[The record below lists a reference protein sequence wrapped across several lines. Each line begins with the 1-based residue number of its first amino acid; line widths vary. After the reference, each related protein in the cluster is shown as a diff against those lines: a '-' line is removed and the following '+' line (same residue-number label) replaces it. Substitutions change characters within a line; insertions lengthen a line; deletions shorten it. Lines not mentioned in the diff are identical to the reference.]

1 MKHLRSAAALA
12 AALALAVTA
21 AGCGASSSSSQATS
35 SAALG
40 PAANY
45 DYQNFTYSQGL
56 TAEGRWEGVRA
67 LDYVTLPE
75 DFAAI
80 PLKKADIEPTEEDI
94 QSLWDNLLESNRI
107 QQPVTGRAAEEG
119 DIANIDY
126 SGTVDGVVFTGG
138 TAEGYDL
145 TLGSGT
151 FIPGFEDQIV
161 GHNIGDSFDVTV
173 TFPDDYGDSTDEAG
187 NTITLSGKEAVF
199 RVTLNSLAVS
209 VLPEA
214 TDAWVEENFGA
225 SNDLHT
231 VAELDQYFHD
241 NLYTSNLTNAVVD
254 YLTENSQVS
263 SIPDVVRNYQV
274 CSQLSYYNSYASMF
288 GYETLDEFLSGFEE
302 QIVGHNVGDSFDV
315 TITFPDG
322 YGDSTDADGNVVTL
336 SGKEAVFHVTL
347 NSLAVSVLPEAT
359 DAWVEEN
366 FGASNDLHTVAD
378 VDQYFHDSLYSSNLT
393 NAVVDYLT
401 ENSTVSSIP
410 EVVLNYQVCSQLSY
424 YNSYAAMFGYET
436 LDEFLAGFM
445 GYDNADALLADTE
458 QDVLNSCNQLL
469 IFQAVAESLDLAPTE
484 AELETYA
491 SYTES
496 MGEGYVHLLALQDSA
511 LSALRDGAVVS

>member
-107 QQPVTGRAAEEG
+107 QQPVTGRAAEDG

-288 GYETLDEFLSGFEE
+288 GYETLDEFLSGF
-302 QIVGHNVGDSFDV
+302 
-315 TITFPDG
+315 
-322 YGDSTDADGNVVTL
+322 
-336 SGKEAVFHVTL
+336 
-347 NSLAVSVLPEAT
+347 
-359 DAWVEEN
+359 
-366 FGASNDLHTVAD
+366 
-378 VDQYFHDSLYSSNLT
+378 
-393 NAVVDYLT
+393 
-401 ENSTVSSIP
+401 
-410 EVVLNYQVCSQLSY
+410 
-424 YNSYAAMFGYET
+424 
-436 LDEFLAGFM
+436 M

-469 IFQAVAESLDLAPTE
+469 IFQAVAESLDLAPTD
-484 AELETYA
+484 AELEAYA

-496 MGEGYVHLLALQDSA
+496 MGEGYVHLLALQDRV
-511 LSALRDGAVVS
+511 LSTLRDGAAIS

>member
-145 TLGSGT
+145 TLGSDT

-173 TFPDDYGDSTDEAG
+173 TFPEDYGDSTDEAG

-288 GYETLDEFLSGFEE
+288 GYETLDEFLSGF
-302 QIVGHNVGDSFDV
+302 
-315 TITFPDG
+315 
-322 YGDSTDADGNVVTL
+322 
-336 SGKEAVFHVTL
+336 
-347 NSLAVSVLPEAT
+347 
-359 DAWVEEN
+359 
-366 FGASNDLHTVAD
+366 
-378 VDQYFHDSLYSSNLT
+378 
-393 NAVVDYLT
+393 
-401 ENSTVSSIP
+401 
-410 EVVLNYQVCSQLSY
+410 
-424 YNSYAAMFGYET
+424 
-436 LDEFLAGFM
+436 M

-469 IFQAVAESLDLAPTE
+469 IFQAVAESLDLAPTD
-484 AELETYA
+484 AELEAYA

-496 MGEGYVHLLALQDSA
+496 MGEGYVHLLALQDRV
-511 LSALRDGAVVS
+511 LSTLRDGAAIS

>member
-161 GHNIGDSFDVTV
+161 GHNIGDTFDVTV

-288 GYETLDEFLSGFEE
+288 GYETLDEFLSGF
-302 QIVGHNVGDSFDV
+302 
-315 TITFPDG
+315 
-322 YGDSTDADGNVVTL
+322 
-336 SGKEAVFHVTL
+336 
-347 NSLAVSVLPEAT
+347 
-359 DAWVEEN
+359 
-366 FGASNDLHTVAD
+366 
-378 VDQYFHDSLYSSNLT
+378 
-393 NAVVDYLT
+393 
-401 ENSTVSSIP
+401 
-410 EVVLNYQVCSQLSY
+410 
-424 YNSYAAMFGYET
+424 
-436 LDEFLAGFM
+436 M

-469 IFQAVAESLDLAPTE
+469 IFQAVAESLDLAPTD
-484 AELETYA
+484 AELEAYA

-496 MGEGYVHLLALQDSA
+496 MGEGYVHLLALQDRV
-511 LSALRDGAVVS
+511 LSALRDGAAIG

>member
-151 FIPGFEDQIV
+151 FISGFEEQIV
-161 GHNIGDSFDVTV
+161 GHNVGDSFDVTV

-288 GYETLDEFLSGFEE
+288 GYETLDEFLSGF
-302 QIVGHNVGDSFDV
+302 
-315 TITFPDG
+315 
-322 YGDSTDADGNVVTL
+322 
-336 SGKEAVFHVTL
+336 
-347 NSLAVSVLPEAT
+347 
-359 DAWVEEN
+359 
-366 FGASNDLHTVAD
+366 
-378 VDQYFHDSLYSSNLT
+378 
-393 NAVVDYLT
+393 
-401 ENSTVSSIP
+401 
-410 EVVLNYQVCSQLSY
+410 
-424 YNSYAAMFGYET
+424 
-436 LDEFLAGFM
+436 M

-469 IFQAVAESLDLAPTE
+469 IFQAVAESLDLAPTD
-484 AELETYA
+484 AELEAYA
-491 SYTES
+491 SYTET
-496 MGEGYVHLLALQDSA
+496 MGEGYVHLLALQDRV
-511 LSALRDGAVVS
+511 LSTLRDGAAIS

>member
-263 SIPDVVRNYQV
+263 SIPDVVLNYQV

-288 GYETLDEFLSGFEE
+288 GYETLDEFLS
-302 QIVGHNVGDSFDV
+302 
-315 TITFPDG
+315 
-322 YGDSTDADGNVVTL
+322 
-336 SGKEAVFHVTL
+336 
-347 NSLAVSVLPEAT
+347 
-359 DAWVEEN
+359 
-366 FGASNDLHTVAD
+366 
-378 VDQYFHDSLYSSNLT
+378 
-393 NAVVDYLT
+393 
-401 ENSTVSSIP
+401 
-410 EVVLNYQVCSQLSY
+410 
-424 YNSYAAMFGYET
+424 
-436 LDEFLAGFM
+436 GFM

-469 IFQAVAESLDLAPTE
+469 IFQAVAESLDLAPTD
-484 AELETYA
+484 AELEAYA

-496 MGEGYVHLLALQDSA
+496 MGEGYVHLLALQDRVLA
-511 LSALRDGAVVS
+511 TLRDGAAIS

>member
-288 GYETLDEFLSGFEE
+288 GYETLDEFLSGF
-302 QIVGHNVGDSFDV
+302 
-315 TITFPDG
+315 
-322 YGDSTDADGNVVTL
+322 
-336 SGKEAVFHVTL
+336 
-347 NSLAVSVLPEAT
+347 
-359 DAWVEEN
+359 
-366 FGASNDLHTVAD
+366 
-378 VDQYFHDSLYSSNLT
+378 
-393 NAVVDYLT
+393 
-401 ENSTVSSIP
+401 
-410 EVVLNYQVCSQLSY
+410 
-424 YNSYAAMFGYET
+424 
-436 LDEFLAGFM
+436 M

-496 MGEGYVHLLALQDSA
+496 MGEGYVHLLALQDSV
-511 LSALRDGAVVS
+511 LSTLRDGAVVS

>member
-107 QQPVTGRAAEEG
+107 QQPVTGRAAEDG

-161 GHNIGDSFDVTV
+161 GRNIGDSFDVTV

-231 VAELDQYFHD
+231 VAELDRYFHD

-288 GYETLDEFLSGFEE
+288 GYETLDEFLSGF
-302 QIVGHNVGDSFDV
+302 
-315 TITFPDG
+315 
-322 YGDSTDADGNVVTL
+322 
-336 SGKEAVFHVTL
+336 
-347 NSLAVSVLPEAT
+347 
-359 DAWVEEN
+359 
-366 FGASNDLHTVAD
+366 
-378 VDQYFHDSLYSSNLT
+378 
-393 NAVVDYLT
+393 
-401 ENSTVSSIP
+401 
-410 EVVLNYQVCSQLSY
+410 
-424 YNSYAAMFGYET
+424 
-436 LDEFLAGFM
+436 M

-469 IFQAVAESLDLAPTE
+469 IFQAVAESLDLAPTD
-484 AELETYA
+484 AELEAYA

-496 MGEGYVHLLALQDSA
+496 MGEGYVHLLALQDRV
-511 LSALRDGAVVS
+511 LSTLRDGAAIS

>member
-151 FIPGFEDQIV
+151 FIPGFEGQIV

-173 TFPDDYGDSTDEAG
+173 TFPEDYGDSTDEAG

-288 GYETLDEFLSGFEE
+288 GYETLDEFLSGF
-302 QIVGHNVGDSFDV
+302 
-315 TITFPDG
+315 
-322 YGDSTDADGNVVTL
+322 
-336 SGKEAVFHVTL
+336 
-347 NSLAVSVLPEAT
+347 
-359 DAWVEEN
+359 
-366 FGASNDLHTVAD
+366 
-378 VDQYFHDSLYSSNLT
+378 
-393 NAVVDYLT
+393 
-401 ENSTVSSIP
+401 
-410 EVVLNYQVCSQLSY
+410 
-424 YNSYAAMFGYET
+424 
-436 LDEFLAGFM
+436 M

-469 IFQAVAESLDLAPTE
+469 IFQAVAESLDLAPTD
-484 AELETYA
+484 AELEAYA

-496 MGEGYVHLLALQDSA
+496 MGEGYVHLLALQDRV
-511 LSALRDGAVVS
+511 LSTLRDGAAIS

>member
-225 SNDLHT
+225 SNGLHT

-288 GYETLDEFLSGFEE
+288 GYETLDEFLSGF
-302 QIVGHNVGDSFDV
+302 
-315 TITFPDG
+315 
-322 YGDSTDADGNVVTL
+322 
-336 SGKEAVFHVTL
+336 
-347 NSLAVSVLPEAT
+347 
-359 DAWVEEN
+359 
-366 FGASNDLHTVAD
+366 
-378 VDQYFHDSLYSSNLT
+378 
-393 NAVVDYLT
+393 
-401 ENSTVSSIP
+401 
-410 EVVLNYQVCSQLSY
+410 
-424 YNSYAAMFGYET
+424 
-436 LDEFLAGFM
+436 M

-469 IFQAVAESLDLAPTE
+469 IFQAVAESLDLAPTD

-496 MGEGYVHLLALQDSA
+496 MGEGYVHLLALQDRVLA
-511 LSALRDGAVVS
+511 TLRDGAAIS

>member
-35 SAALG
+35 SAAPG

-45 DYQNFTYSQGL
+45 DYQNFTYSQGP
-56 TAEGRWEGVRA
+56 TAAGRWGGVRA
-67 LDYVTLPE
+67 LGYVPLPE

-288 GYETLDEFLSGFEE
+288 GYETLDEFLSGF
-302 QIVGHNVGDSFDV
+302 
-315 TITFPDG
+315 
-322 YGDSTDADGNVVTL
+322 
-336 SGKEAVFHVTL
+336 
-347 NSLAVSVLPEAT
+347 
-359 DAWVEEN
+359 
-366 FGASNDLHTVAD
+366 
-378 VDQYFHDSLYSSNLT
+378 
-393 NAVVDYLT
+393 
-401 ENSTVSSIP
+401 
-410 EVVLNYQVCSQLSY
+410 
-424 YNSYAAMFGYET
+424 
-436 LDEFLAGFM
+436 M

-469 IFQAVAESLDLAPTE
+469 IFQAVAESLDLAPTD
-484 AELETYA
+484 AELEAYA

-496 MGEGYVHLLALQDSA
+496 MGEGYVHLLALQDRV
-511 LSALRDGAVVS
+511 LSTLRDGAAIS

>member
-45 DYQNFTYSQGL
+45 DYQNVTYSQGL

-288 GYETLDEFLSGFEE
+288 GYETLDEFLSGF
-302 QIVGHNVGDSFDV
+302 
-315 TITFPDG
+315 
-322 YGDSTDADGNVVTL
+322 
-336 SGKEAVFHVTL
+336 
-347 NSLAVSVLPEAT
+347 
-359 DAWVEEN
+359 
-366 FGASNDLHTVAD
+366 
-378 VDQYFHDSLYSSNLT
+378 
-393 NAVVDYLT
+393 
-401 ENSTVSSIP
+401 
-410 EVVLNYQVCSQLSY
+410 
-424 YNSYAAMFGYET
+424 
-436 LDEFLAGFM
+436 M

-469 IFQAVAESLDLAPTE
+469 IFQAVAESLDLAPTD

-496 MGEGYVHLLALQDSA
+496 MGEGYVHLLALQDRVLA
-511 LSALRDGAVVS
+511 TLRDGAAIS

>member
-225 SNDLHT
+225 SNGLHT

-288 GYETLDEFLSGFEE
+288 GYETLDEFLSGF
-302 QIVGHNVGDSFDV
+302 
-315 TITFPDG
+315 
-322 YGDSTDADGNVVTL
+322 
-336 SGKEAVFHVTL
+336 
-347 NSLAVSVLPEAT
+347 
-359 DAWVEEN
+359 
-366 FGASNDLHTVAD
+366 
-378 VDQYFHDSLYSSNLT
+378 
-393 NAVVDYLT
+393 
-401 ENSTVSSIP
+401 
-410 EVVLNYQVCSQLSY
+410 
-424 YNSYAAMFGYET
+424 
-436 LDEFLAGFM
+436 M

-469 IFQAVAESLDLAPTE
+469 IFQAVAESLDLAPTD
-484 AELETYA
+484 AELEAYA

-496 MGEGYVHLLALQDSA
+496 MGEGYVHLLALQDRVLA
-511 LSALRDGAVVS
+511 TLRDGAAIS

>member
-107 QQPVTGRAAEEG
+107 RQPVTGRAAEEG

-173 TFPDDYGDSTDEAG
+173 TFPEDYGDSTDEAG

-288 GYETLDEFLSGFEE
+288 GYETLDEFLSGF
-302 QIVGHNVGDSFDV
+302 
-315 TITFPDG
+315 
-322 YGDSTDADGNVVTL
+322 
-336 SGKEAVFHVTL
+336 
-347 NSLAVSVLPEAT
+347 
-359 DAWVEEN
+359 
-366 FGASNDLHTVAD
+366 
-378 VDQYFHDSLYSSNLT
+378 
-393 NAVVDYLT
+393 
-401 ENSTVSSIP
+401 
-410 EVVLNYQVCSQLSY
+410 
-424 YNSYAAMFGYET
+424 
-436 LDEFLAGFM
+436 M

-469 IFQAVAESLDLAPTE
+469 IFQAVAESLDLAPTG
-484 AELETYA
+484 AELEAYA
-491 SYTES
+491 SYTET
-496 MGEGYVHLLALQDSA
+496 MGEGYVHLLALQDRV
-511 LSALRDGAVVS
+511 LSTLRDGAAIS

>member
-12 AALALAVTA
+12 AAFALAVTA

-67 LDYVTLPE
+67 LDYVTLPD

-151 FIPGFEDQIV
+151 FIPGFEEQIV

-288 GYETLDEFLSGFEE
+288 GYETLDEFLSGF
-302 QIVGHNVGDSFDV
+302 
-315 TITFPDG
+315 
-322 YGDSTDADGNVVTL
+322 
-336 SGKEAVFHVTL
+336 
-347 NSLAVSVLPEAT
+347 
-359 DAWVEEN
+359 
-366 FGASNDLHTVAD
+366 
-378 VDQYFHDSLYSSNLT
+378 
-393 NAVVDYLT
+393 
-401 ENSTVSSIP
+401 
-410 EVVLNYQVCSQLSY
+410 
-424 YNSYAAMFGYET
+424 
-436 LDEFLAGFM
+436 M

-469 IFQAVAESLDLAPTE
+469 IFQAVAESLDLAPTD
-484 AELETYA
+484 AELEAYA

-496 MGEGYVHLLALQDSA
+496 MGEGYVHLLALQDRV
-511 LSALRDGAVVS
+511 LSTLRDGAAIS

>member
-1 MKHLRSAAALA
+1 MKHLRSAAAVA
-12 AALALAVTA
+12 AALALAVSVV
-21 AGCGASSSSSQATS
+21 GCGAASSASSSTL
-35 SAALG
+35 LG

-56 TAEGRWEGVRA
+56 DANGHWEGVSA

-75 DFAAI
+75 DYAAI
-80 PLKKADIEPTEEDI
+80 PLKKSDVEPSEEDI
-94 QSLWDNLLESNRI
+94 QTLWDNLLESNRVN
-107 QQPVTGRAAEEG
+107 QPVTGRPAETG

-138 TAEGYDL
+138 TAQGYDL
-145 TLGSGT
+145 TLGSGS
-151 FIPGFEDQIV
+151 FIDGFEDQII

-187 NTITLSGKEAVF
+187 NPITLSGKEAVF
-199 RVTLNSLAVS
+199 S
-209 VLPEA
+209 
-214 TDAWVEENFGA
+214 
-225 SNDLHT
+225 
-231 VAELDQYFHD
+231 
-241 NLYTSNLTNAVVD
+241 
-254 YLTENSQVS
+254 
-263 SIPDVVRNYQV
+263 
-274 CSQLSYYNSYASMF
+274 
-288 GYETLDEFLSGFEE
+288 
-302 QIVGHNVGDSFDV
+302 
-315 TITFPDG
+315 
-322 YGDSTDADGNVVTL
+322 
-336 SGKEAVFHVTL
+336 VTL

-378 VDQYFHDSLYSSNLT
+378 VDQYFHDSLYDSNLT
-393 NAVVDYLT
+393 NAIVDYLT
-401 ENSTVSSIP
+401 EHAEISSVP
-410 EVVLNYQVCSQLSY
+410 QVLLNYQVCSQLSY
-424 YNSYAAMFGYET
+424 YNSYASMFGYES
-436 LDEFLAGFM
+436 LDEFLSGFM

-458 QDVLNSCNQLL
+458 SDILNSCNQLL

-496 MGEGYVHLLALQDSA
+496 MGEGYVHLLALQDSV

>member
-151 FIPGFEDQIV
+151 FIPGFEDQIM

-173 TFPDDYGDSTDEAG
+173 TFPEDYGDSTDEAG

-288 GYETLDEFLSGFEE
+288 GYETLDEFLSGF
-302 QIVGHNVGDSFDV
+302 
-315 TITFPDG
+315 
-322 YGDSTDADGNVVTL
+322 
-336 SGKEAVFHVTL
+336 
-347 NSLAVSVLPEAT
+347 
-359 DAWVEEN
+359 
-366 FGASNDLHTVAD
+366 
-378 VDQYFHDSLYSSNLT
+378 
-393 NAVVDYLT
+393 
-401 ENSTVSSIP
+401 
-410 EVVLNYQVCSQLSY
+410 
-424 YNSYAAMFGYET
+424 
-436 LDEFLAGFM
+436 M

-469 IFQAVAESLDLAPTE
+469 IFQAVAESLDLAPTD
-484 AELETYA
+484 AELEAYA

-496 MGEGYVHLLALQDSA
+496 MGEGYVHLLALQDRVLA
-511 LSALRDGAVVS
+511 TLRDGAAIS

>member
-35 SAALG
+35 SAALA

-288 GYETLDEFLSGFEE
+288 GYETLDEFLSGF
-302 QIVGHNVGDSFDV
+302 
-315 TITFPDG
+315 
-322 YGDSTDADGNVVTL
+322 
-336 SGKEAVFHVTL
+336 
-347 NSLAVSVLPEAT
+347 
-359 DAWVEEN
+359 
-366 FGASNDLHTVAD
+366 
-378 VDQYFHDSLYSSNLT
+378 
-393 NAVVDYLT
+393 
-401 ENSTVSSIP
+401 
-410 EVVLNYQVCSQLSY
+410 
-424 YNSYAAMFGYET
+424 
-436 LDEFLAGFM
+436 M

-469 IFQAVAESLDLAPTE
+469 IFQAVAESLDLAPTD
-484 AELETYA
+484 AELEAYA

-496 MGEGYVHLLALQDSA
+496 MGEGYVHLLALQERV
-511 LSALRDGAVVS
+511 LSTLRDGAAIS

>member
-107 QQPVTGRAAEEG
+107 RQPVTGRAAEEG

-209 VLPEA
+209 VLPET

-225 SNDLHT
+225 SNGLHT

-288 GYETLDEFLSGFEE
+288 GYETLDEFLSGF
-302 QIVGHNVGDSFDV
+302 
-315 TITFPDG
+315 
-322 YGDSTDADGNVVTL
+322 
-336 SGKEAVFHVTL
+336 
-347 NSLAVSVLPEAT
+347 
-359 DAWVEEN
+359 
-366 FGASNDLHTVAD
+366 
-378 VDQYFHDSLYSSNLT
+378 
-393 NAVVDYLT
+393 
-401 ENSTVSSIP
+401 
-410 EVVLNYQVCSQLSY
+410 
-424 YNSYAAMFGYET
+424 
-436 LDEFLAGFM
+436 M

-469 IFQAVAESLDLAPTE
+469 IFQAVAESLDLAPTD
-484 AELETYA
+484 AELEAYA

-496 MGEGYVHLLALQDSA
+496 MGEGYVHLLALQDRV
-511 LSALRDGAVVS
+511 LSTLRDGAAIS

>member
-151 FIPGFEDQIV
+151 FIPGFEEQIA

-288 GYETLDEFLSGFEE
+288 GYETLDEFLSGF
-302 QIVGHNVGDSFDV
+302 
-315 TITFPDG
+315 
-322 YGDSTDADGNVVTL
+322 
-336 SGKEAVFHVTL
+336 
-347 NSLAVSVLPEAT
+347 
-359 DAWVEEN
+359 
-366 FGASNDLHTVAD
+366 
-378 VDQYFHDSLYSSNLT
+378 
-393 NAVVDYLT
+393 
-401 ENSTVSSIP
+401 
-410 EVVLNYQVCSQLSY
+410 
-424 YNSYAAMFGYET
+424 
-436 LDEFLAGFM
+436 M

-469 IFQAVAESLDLAPTE
+469 IFQAVAESLDLAPTD
-484 AELETYA
+484 AELEAYA

-496 MGEGYVHLLALQDSA
+496 MGEGYVHLLALQDRV
-511 LSALRDGAVVS
+511 LSTLRDGAAIS

>member
-241 NLYTSNLTNAVVD
+241 NLYTSNLTNAVGD

-288 GYETLDEFLSGFEE
+288 GYETLDEFLSGF
-302 QIVGHNVGDSFDV
+302 
-315 TITFPDG
+315 
-322 YGDSTDADGNVVTL
+322 
-336 SGKEAVFHVTL
+336 
-347 NSLAVSVLPEAT
+347 
-359 DAWVEEN
+359 
-366 FGASNDLHTVAD
+366 
-378 VDQYFHDSLYSSNLT
+378 
-393 NAVVDYLT
+393 
-401 ENSTVSSIP
+401 
-410 EVVLNYQVCSQLSY
+410 
-424 YNSYAAMFGYET
+424 
-436 LDEFLAGFM
+436 M

-469 IFQAVAESLDLAPTE
+469 IFQAVAESLDLAPTD
-484 AELETYA
+484 AELEAYA

-496 MGEGYVHLLALQDSA
+496 MGEGYVHLLALQDRV
-511 LSALRDGAVVS
+511 LSTLRDGAAIS

>member
-288 GYETLDEFLSGFEE
+288 GYETLDEFLSGF
-302 QIVGHNVGDSFDV
+302 
-315 TITFPDG
+315 
-322 YGDSTDADGNVVTL
+322 
-336 SGKEAVFHVTL
+336 
-347 NSLAVSVLPEAT
+347 
-359 DAWVEEN
+359 
-366 FGASNDLHTVAD
+366 
-378 VDQYFHDSLYSSNLT
+378 
-393 NAVVDYLT
+393 
-401 ENSTVSSIP
+401 
-410 EVVLNYQVCSQLSY
+410 
-424 YNSYAAMFGYET
+424 
-436 LDEFLAGFM
+436 M

-469 IFQAVAESLDLAPTE
+469 IFQAVAESLDLAPTD
-484 AELETYA
+484 AELEAYA

-496 MGEGYVHLLALQDSA
+496 MGEGYVHLLALQDRVLA
-511 LSALRDGAVVS
+511 TLRDGAAISFEGEAAAPDLGHLADDHEAGGVDGVDQPLQPGQFPVGDDGQQQLAGLAQIAALGGQEGDPPVQLRITLSSTME

>member
-1 MKHLRSAAALA
+1 MNKQIRIAVAAAAALCLVIA
-12 AALALAVTA
+12 AAA
-21 AGCGASSSSSQATS
+21 AGYYWLS
-35 SAALG
+35 SADEDAGALIG
-40 PAANY
+40 PAAGY
-45 DYQNFTYSQGL
+45 DYQNFTYDKGL
-56 TAEGRWEGVRA
+56 DANGHWTGVTA
-67 LDYVTLPE
+67 LDYVTLPG

-80 PLKKADIEPTEEDI
+80 PLRKADVEPSEADI
-94 QSLWDNLLESNRI
+94 QSQWDSLLEANRV
-107 QQPVTGRAAEEG
+107 QQPVTGRAAEDG

-126 SGTVDGVVFTGG
+126 AGRVDGVAFTGG

-145 TLGSGT
+145 TLGSGS
-151 FIPGFEDQIV
+151 FVDDFEEQIV
-161 GHNIGDSFDVTV
+161 GHQIGETFDVTV

-187 NTITLSGKEAVF
+187 N
-199 RVTLNSLAVS
+199 
-209 VLPEA
+209 
-214 TDAWVEENFGA
+214 
-225 SNDLHT
+225 
-231 VAELDQYFHD
+231 
-241 NLYTSNLTNAVVD
+241 
-254 YLTENSQVS
+254 
-263 SIPDVVRNYQV
+263 
-274 CSQLSYYNSYASMF
+274 
-288 GYETLDEFLSGFEE
+288 
-302 QIVGHNVGDSFDV
+302 
-315 TITFPDG
+315 
-322 YGDSTDADGNVVTL
+322 VVTL
-336 SGKEAVFHVTL
+336 SGKEAVFTVTL

-469 IFQAVAESLDLAPTE
+469 IFQAVAESLDLAPTD
-484 AELETYA
+484 AELEAYA
-491 SYTES
+491 SYTET
-496 MGEGYVHLLALQDSA
+496 MGEGYVHLLALQDKV
-511 LSALRDGAVVS
+511 LSTLREGAQIS

>member
-173 TFPDDYGDSTDEAG
+173 TFPGDYGDSTDEAG

-288 GYETLDEFLSGFEE
+288 GYETLDEFLSGF
-302 QIVGHNVGDSFDV
+302 
-315 TITFPDG
+315 
-322 YGDSTDADGNVVTL
+322 
-336 SGKEAVFHVTL
+336 
-347 NSLAVSVLPEAT
+347 
-359 DAWVEEN
+359 
-366 FGASNDLHTVAD
+366 
-378 VDQYFHDSLYSSNLT
+378 
-393 NAVVDYLT
+393 
-401 ENSTVSSIP
+401 
-410 EVVLNYQVCSQLSY
+410 
-424 YNSYAAMFGYET
+424 
-436 LDEFLAGFM
+436 M

-469 IFQAVAESLDLAPTE
+469 IFQAVAESLDLAPTD
-484 AELETYA
+484 AELEAYA

-496 MGEGYVHLLALQDSA
+496 MGEGYVHLLALQDRV
-511 LSALRDGAVVS
+511 LSTLRDGAAIS

>member
-225 SNDLHT
+225 SNGLHT

-288 GYETLDEFLSGFEE
+288 GYETLDEFLSGF
-302 QIVGHNVGDSFDV
+302 
-315 TITFPDG
+315 
-322 YGDSTDADGNVVTL
+322 
-336 SGKEAVFHVTL
+336 
-347 NSLAVSVLPEAT
+347 
-359 DAWVEEN
+359 
-366 FGASNDLHTVAD
+366 
-378 VDQYFHDSLYSSNLT
+378 
-393 NAVVDYLT
+393 
-401 ENSTVSSIP
+401 
-410 EVVLNYQVCSQLSY
+410 
-424 YNSYAAMFGYET
+424 
-436 LDEFLAGFM
+436 M

-469 IFQAVAESLDLAPTE
+469 IFQAVAESLDLAPTD

-496 MGEGYVHLLALQDSA
+496 MGEGYVHLLALQDRV
-511 LSALRDGAVVS
+511 LSTLRDGAAIS

>member
-199 RVTLNSLAVS
+199 HVTLNSLAVS

-288 GYETLDEFLSGFEE
+288 GYETLDEFLSGF
-302 QIVGHNVGDSFDV
+302 
-315 TITFPDG
+315 
-322 YGDSTDADGNVVTL
+322 
-336 SGKEAVFHVTL
+336 
-347 NSLAVSVLPEAT
+347 
-359 DAWVEEN
+359 
-366 FGASNDLHTVAD
+366 
-378 VDQYFHDSLYSSNLT
+378 
-393 NAVVDYLT
+393 
-401 ENSTVSSIP
+401 
-410 EVVLNYQVCSQLSY
+410 
-424 YNSYAAMFGYET
+424 
-436 LDEFLAGFM
+436 M

-469 IFQAVAESLDLAPTE
+469 IFQAVAESLDLAPTD
-484 AELETYA
+484 AELEAYA
-491 SYTES
+491 SYTET
-496 MGEGYVHLLALQDSA
+496 MGEGYVHLLALQDRV
-511 LSALRDGAVVS
+511 LSTLRDGAAIS

>member
-274 CSQLSYYNSYASMF
+274 CSQLSYYNSYAAMF
-288 GYETLDEFLSGFEE
+288 GYETLDEFLSGF
-302 QIVGHNVGDSFDV
+302 
-315 TITFPDG
+315 
-322 YGDSTDADGNVVTL
+322 
-336 SGKEAVFHVTL
+336 
-347 NSLAVSVLPEAT
+347 
-359 DAWVEEN
+359 
-366 FGASNDLHTVAD
+366 
-378 VDQYFHDSLYSSNLT
+378 
-393 NAVVDYLT
+393 
-401 ENSTVSSIP
+401 
-410 EVVLNYQVCSQLSY
+410 
-424 YNSYAAMFGYET
+424 
-436 LDEFLAGFM
+436 M
-445 GYDNADALLADTE
+445 GYDTADALLADTE
-458 QDVLNSCNQLL
+458 EDILASCDQLL
-469 IFQAVAESLDLAPTE
+469 IFQAVAESLDLAPTD
-484 AELETYA
+484 AELEAYA
-491 SYTES
+491 SYTET
-496 MGEGYVHLLALQDSA
+496 MGEGYVHLLALQDRVLA
-511 LSALRDGAVVS
+511 TLRDGAAIS

>member
-173 TFPDDYGDSTDEAG
+173 TFPEDYGDSTDEAG

-288 GYETLDEFLSGFEE
+288 GYETLDEFLSGF
-302 QIVGHNVGDSFDV
+302 
-315 TITFPDG
+315 
-322 YGDSTDADGNVVTL
+322 
-336 SGKEAVFHVTL
+336 
-347 NSLAVSVLPEAT
+347 
-359 DAWVEEN
+359 
-366 FGASNDLHTVAD
+366 
-378 VDQYFHDSLYSSNLT
+378 
-393 NAVVDYLT
+393 
-401 ENSTVSSIP
+401 
-410 EVVLNYQVCSQLSY
+410 
-424 YNSYAAMFGYET
+424 
-436 LDEFLAGFM
+436 M

-469 IFQAVAESLDLAPTE
+469 IFQAVAESLDLAPTD
-484 AELETYA
+484 AELEAYA

-496 MGEGYVHLLALQDSA
+496 MGEGYVHLLALQDRVLA
-511 LSALRDGAVVS
+511 TLRDGAAIS

>member
-288 GYETLDEFLSGFEE
+288 GYETLDEFLSGF
-302 QIVGHNVGDSFDV
+302 
-315 TITFPDG
+315 
-322 YGDSTDADGNVVTL
+322 
-336 SGKEAVFHVTL
+336 
-347 NSLAVSVLPEAT
+347 
-359 DAWVEEN
+359 
-366 FGASNDLHTVAD
+366 
-378 VDQYFHDSLYSSNLT
+378 
-393 NAVVDYLT
+393 
-401 ENSTVSSIP
+401 
-410 EVVLNYQVCSQLSY
+410 
-424 YNSYAAMFGYET
+424 
-436 LDEFLAGFM
+436 M

-469 IFQAVAESLDLAPTE
+469 IFQAVAESLDLAPTD
-484 AELETYA
+484 AELEAYA

-496 MGEGYVHLLALQDSA
+496 MGEGYVHLLALQDRVLA
-511 LSALRDGAVVS
+511 TLRDGAAIG

>member
-67 LDYVTLPE
+67 LDYVTLPD

-151 FIPGFEDQIV
+151 FIPGFEEQIV

-288 GYETLDEFLSGFEE
+288 GYETLDEFLSGF
-302 QIVGHNVGDSFDV
+302 
-315 TITFPDG
+315 
-322 YGDSTDADGNVVTL
+322 
-336 SGKEAVFHVTL
+336 
-347 NSLAVSVLPEAT
+347 
-359 DAWVEEN
+359 
-366 FGASNDLHTVAD
+366 
-378 VDQYFHDSLYSSNLT
+378 
-393 NAVVDYLT
+393 
-401 ENSTVSSIP
+401 
-410 EVVLNYQVCSQLSY
+410 
-424 YNSYAAMFGYET
+424 
-436 LDEFLAGFM
+436 M

-469 IFQAVAESLDLAPTE
+469 IFQAVAESLDLAPTD
-484 AELETYA
+484 AELEAYA

-496 MGEGYVHLLALQDSA
+496 MGEGYVHLLALQDRV
-511 LSALRDGAVVS
+511 LSTLRDGAAIS

>member
-67 LDYVTLPE
+67 LDYVTLPD

-288 GYETLDEFLSGFEE
+288 GYETLDEFLSGF
-302 QIVGHNVGDSFDV
+302 
-315 TITFPDG
+315 
-322 YGDSTDADGNVVTL
+322 
-336 SGKEAVFHVTL
+336 
-347 NSLAVSVLPEAT
+347 
-359 DAWVEEN
+359 
-366 FGASNDLHTVAD
+366 
-378 VDQYFHDSLYSSNLT
+378 
-393 NAVVDYLT
+393 
-401 ENSTVSSIP
+401 
-410 EVVLNYQVCSQLSY
+410 
-424 YNSYAAMFGYET
+424 
-436 LDEFLAGFM
+436 M

-469 IFQAVAESLDLAPTE
+469 IFQAVAESLDLAPTD
-484 AELETYA
+484 AELEAYA
-491 SYTES
+491 SYTET
-496 MGEGYVHLLALQDSA
+496 MGEGYVHLLALQDRV
-511 LSALRDGAVVS
+511 LSTLRDGAAIS

>member
-199 RVTLNSLAVS
+199 PVTLNSLAVS

-288 GYETLDEFLSGFEE
+288 GYETLDEFLSGF
-302 QIVGHNVGDSFDV
+302 
-315 TITFPDG
+315 
-322 YGDSTDADGNVVTL
+322 
-336 SGKEAVFHVTL
+336 
-347 NSLAVSVLPEAT
+347 
-359 DAWVEEN
+359 
-366 FGASNDLHTVAD
+366 
-378 VDQYFHDSLYSSNLT
+378 
-393 NAVVDYLT
+393 
-401 ENSTVSSIP
+401 
-410 EVVLNYQVCSQLSY
+410 
-424 YNSYAAMFGYET
+424 
-436 LDEFLAGFM
+436 M

-469 IFQAVAESLDLAPTE
+469 IFQAVAESLDLAPTD
-484 AELETYA
+484 AELEAYA

-496 MGEGYVHLLALQDSA
+496 MGEGYVHLLALQDRV
-511 LSALRDGAVVS
+511 LSALRDGAAIS

>member
-107 QQPVTGRAAEEG
+107 RQPVTGRAAEEG

-151 FIPGFEDQIV
+151 FIPGFEEQIV

-288 GYETLDEFLSGFEE
+288 GYETLDEFLSGF
-302 QIVGHNVGDSFDV
+302 
-315 TITFPDG
+315 
-322 YGDSTDADGNVVTL
+322 
-336 SGKEAVFHVTL
+336 
-347 NSLAVSVLPEAT
+347 
-359 DAWVEEN
+359 
-366 FGASNDLHTVAD
+366 
-378 VDQYFHDSLYSSNLT
+378 
-393 NAVVDYLT
+393 
-401 ENSTVSSIP
+401 
-410 EVVLNYQVCSQLSY
+410 
-424 YNSYAAMFGYET
+424 
-436 LDEFLAGFM
+436 M

-469 IFQAVAESLDLAPTE
+469 IFQAVAESLDLAPTD

-496 MGEGYVHLLALQDSA
+496 MGEGYVHLLALQDRV
-511 LSALRDGAVVS
+511 LSTLRDGAAIS